1 MRKTK
6 IKTAK
11 SVRQVKAGLSYQVDM
26 GIITKKQKRETLL
39 TIGKR
44 MRKGY

>member
-11 SVRQVKAGLSYQVDM
+11 AVREVKAGLTYQVKH

-44 MRKGY
+44 MRRGY